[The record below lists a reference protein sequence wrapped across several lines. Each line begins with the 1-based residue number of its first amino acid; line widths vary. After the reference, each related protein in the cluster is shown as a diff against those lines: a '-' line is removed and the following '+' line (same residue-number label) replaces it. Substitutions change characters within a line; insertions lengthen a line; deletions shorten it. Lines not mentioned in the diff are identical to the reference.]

1 MNKLVEKYFNF
12 RNSEE
17 EKKLDL
23 KQKNFRTLD
32 IINKLL
38 IFNKL
43 KIINNNK
50 TVLDVGCGDGSL
62 VKYLKSQGIL
72 AEGRDIKD
80 LDFESDIFPFED
92 ETFDFVLLYSVI
104 EHINNT
110 NHLILEIKR
119 MLKQSGI
126 LIIISPNFR
135 YCFKS
140 FYDDPTHIK
149 PFTNSGL
156 EKMLK
161 IYDFKNILV
170 KPWTSNYLNF
180 IWKLPFCFFYC
191 AYFLLFRND
200 AKYIPKFLKG
210 KSTTMISVCSK

>member
-12 RNSEE
+12 RNGEE

-32 IINKLL
+32 IVNKLL

-104 EHINNT
+104 EHIDNT

-126 LIIISPNFR
+126 LIIISPNFK

-180 IWKLPFCFFYC
+180 IFNHTIF
-191 AYFLLFRND
+191 D
-200 AKYIPKFLKG
+200 V
-210 KSTTMISVCSK
+210 KSFSFIF

>member
-1 MNKLVEKYFNF
+1 MNKLVEKYFNL
-12 RNSEE
+12 RNIEE

-38 IFNKL
+38 TFNNL
-43 KIINNNK
+43 KIIDNNK

-62 VKYLKSQGIL
+62 VKYLKNKGIF
-72 AEGRDIKD
+72 AEGCDIKD
-80 LDFESDIFPFED
+80 LDFENDIFPFED
-92 ETFDFVLLYSVI
+92 ETFDFILLYSVI

-110 NHLILEIKR
+110 NHLISEIKR

-135 YCFKS
+135 YCFKW

-149 PFTNSGL
+149 PFTNLGL
-156 EKMLK
+156 EKILK

-191 AYFLLFRND
+191 AYFLPFRND
-200 AKYIPKFLKG
+200 VKYIPKFLKG